1 MKLSRFVAPTSRD
14 ALRQVR
20 ETLGPDAL
28 IVSNRM
34 VDGGVEIVATL
45 DTPGS
50 LHEAASRESEVDEV
64 QVRAVT
70 PRPAPAEPPLQAPV
84 ATPAMAPR
92 PMVRPGMAAYAAVA
106 AIAPEQAAMGRDEE
120 GRQQAGEPA
129 PAASPNDVPVL
140 DVSTPTVPPVVE
152 PSPVAQ
158 MSTPRLVESPMA
170 LRPDSP
176 MPGAVPAA
184 PSLDASIQAGL
195 QVQAALNALRG
206 SLESRMDG
214 LLWGGANSPGAE
226 PVKAALFRTLLEAGF
241 SMPVVR
247 ALVERI
253 PEGSDRPA
261 ALAWARNELVT
272 HLPVLRSEDDFLADG
287 GVYAL
292 VGPTGVGKTTT
303 LAKLAARCVM
313 RGGRDQVGMLTT
325 DLFRIGAV
333 EQLQIYGR
341 LLGVPA
347 YSVRDANEL
356 KQALGQ
362 LGDRKFILIDTTGIS
377 QRHRNVALQAALLTS
392 ADRPVRL
399 LLVLNAASQG
409 DTLDEVA
416 HSYRNGAGDD
426 VAGCIITKLD
436 EATRIASSLD
446 TAIRHR
452 LPIHYISV
460 GQKVPEDMEVADAQ
474 LLVDRALAAPSESSA
489 LYAPSEA
496 DLASL
501 LRAAGQAS
509 GVDATRRRQMLAN
522 ALMPQQAD
530 AEAHLDKA
538 VKWLDDDTA
547 CAQARTNWRRTE
559 SSDALPA
566 PEAIVKASMDLVR
579 GAYSRSCER
588 YVLAVHGKSSLKGPD
603 IPSGTLHGTLLMS
616 DRGAALAAPVP
627 QLMLPHG
634 VHAAYAQGDV
644 IPDNAAEAMVMR
656 VKTLQAELAG
666 IPQVQML
673 EMATAGLWQA
683 LSAQGALWVTRGTG
697 ALRVIQDFTPTMLS
711 TVAKDLGYVPG
722 GRLSLRESEEE
733 DVAMDLWAG
742 GTEVEMPV
750 RGQENLALRMVSA
763 KLTNPSTGEVVN
775 QLYGLTNIK
784 SSQADAGTIARWL
797 MQESRLSRLSATWC
811 KPGRP
816 CPGRPERK
824 PCRVRRYM
832 PDNWARPAGN
842 CRTCPA
848 QPLPAPCSRPWS
860 AGANC
865 PRPFCPWPCSS
876 PLPCWRWLNKGRF
889 VIQAKRRR
897 MRYGAFLLIW
907 VRISG
912 RRYCAARIRGVR
924 HGLVPCR
931 SVRCWP
937 VVQFCAGRRAI
948 AQYGAGWHE

>member
-1 MKLSRFVAPTSRD
+1 MKLSRFFAPTSRE

-20 ETLGPDAL
+20 DALGPDAL

-45 DTPGS
+45 DTPNS
-50 LHEAASRESEVDEV
+50 LHDAAVRDSDVVEV
-64 QVRAVT
+64 QVRTAAPAPT
-70 PRPAPAEPPLQAPV
+70 PAPAAPSYQAPV
-84 ATPAMAPR
+84 TAPAMAPR
-92 PMVRPGMAAYAAVA
+92 PIARPGMAAYAAVA
-106 AIAPEQAAMGRDEE
+106 AIAPSQATQARDE
-120 GRQQAGEPA
+120 ADTPASEPA
-129 PAASPNDVPVL
+129 PPAPPSEVPSL
-140 DVSTPTVPPVVE
+140 DAPTPTAPPVVVE
-152 PSPVAQ
+152 PSLVAR
-158 MSTPRLVESPMA
+158 MSTARIAESPMA
-170 LRPDSP
+170 LRPDAP
-176 MPGAVPAA
+176 MPSAVPAA

-226 PVKAALFRTLLEAGF
+226 PVKAALFRTLLDAGF

-253 PEGSDRPA
+253 PEGSDRQA
-261 ALAWARNELVT
+261 AHAWARNELVA

-303 LAKLAARCVM
+303 LAKLAARCVL

-377 QRHRNVALQAALLTS
+377 QRHRNVALQAALLTA
-392 ADRPVRL
+392 ADRPVRR

-436 EATRIASSLD
+436 EATRIGSSLD

-452 LPIHYISV
+452 LPIHYVSV
-460 GQKVPEDMEVADAQ
+460 GQKVPEDMEVADPQ
-474 LLVDRALAAPSESSA
+474 LLIDRALAPLSESSA
-489 LYAPSEA
+489 LFAPSEA

-509 GVDATRRRQMLAN
+509 GIDATRRRQMLAS
-522 ALMPQQAD
+522 ALMPQQTD
-530 AEAHLDKA
+530 AEAHLDRA
-538 VKWLDDDTA
+538 VKWLDDDMA
-547 CAQARTNWRRTE
+547 CAQARANWRRTE
-559 SSDALPA
+559 SGDALPA

-603 IPSGTLHGTLLMS
+603 IPSGTLHATLLMS

-656 VKTLQAELAG
+656 VKTLQTELAG
-666 IPQVQML
+666 VPQVQML
-673 EMATAGLWQA
+673 DMATAGLWQA

-697 ALRVIQDFTPTMLS
+697 ALRVVQDFTPTMLS

-722 GRLSLRESEEE
+722 GRISLWESDDEE
-733 DVAMDLWAG
+733 VALDLWAG

-750 RGQENLALRMVSA
+750 RGHENLSLRMVSA
-763 KLTNPSTGEVVN
+763 KLTNPSTGEIVN

-784 SSQADAGTIARWL
+784 TSQADAGTIARWL
-797 MQESRLSRLSATWC
+797 MQAEQAKPAFRHMVQAWVALPRSSGAQALSRQALYAGQLGAASWQLQNMPGATAARSMLQAMVGGRKLSA
-811 KPGRP
+811 PI
-816 CPGRPERK
+816 
-824 PCRVRRYM
+824 
-832 PDNWARPAGN
+832 
-842 CRTCPA
+842 
-848 QPLPAPCSRPWS
+848 LPVA
-860 AGANC
+860 
-865 PRPFCPWPCSS
+865 
-876 PLPCWRWLNKGRF
+876 
-889 VIQAKRRR
+889 
-897 MRYGAFLLIW
+897 LLK
-907 VRISG
+907 SF
-912 RRYCAARIRGVR
+912 AMLEMA
-924 HGLVPCR
+924 
-931 SVRCWP
+931 
-937 VVQFCAGRRAI
+937 
-948 AQYGAGWHE
+948 E